1 MIEPSERK
9 IVESLKQWAER
20 QDCPAMVFMKLNQLD
35 TALEELDRRRAS
47 EQDDY
52 IKAYTKGFNDGA
64 EWQKLAKSAEIKI

>member
-1 MIEPSERK
+1 MTKQCERA
-9 IVESLKQWAER
+9 IVEGLKQWAER
-20 QDCPAMVFMKLNQLD
+20 QNCPAMVFVKLNQID
-35 TALEELDRRRAS
+35 AALEELDRRRAS